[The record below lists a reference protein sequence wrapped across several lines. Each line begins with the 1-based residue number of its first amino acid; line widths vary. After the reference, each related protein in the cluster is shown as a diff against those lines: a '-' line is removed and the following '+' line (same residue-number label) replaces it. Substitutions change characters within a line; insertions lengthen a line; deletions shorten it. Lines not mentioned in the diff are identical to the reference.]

1 LRILARRAEAA
12 AKALEEL
19 SSAINRN
26 RSRDGWSWR
35 FREAGFADPTDP
47 RTIAD
52 LRNMAA
58 GLDGMLAR
66 GALKEAGGRSK
77 MAAFERLIRDLAR
90 IFE

>member
-1 LRILARRAEAA
+1 MVVAFQGGRVCGSDR
-12 AKALEEL
+12 
-19 SSAINRN
+19 
-26 RSRDGWSWR
+26 
-35 FREAGFADPTDP
+35 PTDH
-47 RTIAD
+47 